1 MSYDPGAR
9 WWSTAQVAALCSVTP
24 RALRHYESLGLL
36 PDIPRDSNGY
46 RRYRA
51 IDIAQ
56 LLRIRNLA
64 ATGMSLQDIKDVTAS
79 DGRSMIAVLEKLSS
93 DLDRKI
99 HQLEEQRAVV
109 AELLD
114 QPHSLAEFDRQV
126 WSLAKSSG
134 AISAQMAQRIDAAV
148 ASDAVRE
155 RVATLLSRLQ
165 ALDGG
170 TGPSA
175 AGTGASPAGTG
186 AAAAGT
192 GASAAG
198 TEVSADV
205 IEELALELAGCL
217 DAIAQQVEL
226 PADSGINLSE
236 VIEELEVGLLSPA
249 QRQVWRRFRA
259 IIGADSD
266 HN

>member
-170 TGPSA
+170 IGAAA
-175 AGTGASPAGTG
+175 AGTGPS
-186 AAAAGT
+186 AAGT